1 MSALVA
7 CCCSSKKLTAVQ
19 ICDAVY
25 PADDSDKPISS
36 NLSKLTFLLNQHPAK
51 LSSVFNHIL
60 NQRLKKDVAPNLQLI
75 SLLIIKEILKECSQ
89 HLLLY
94 SNFVLEAISE
104 TINKEYLT
112 TTSTYVYTAFNNCW
126 NFQQNDLLNVYL
138 STFKIYCDM
147 LNSSKNELALQA
159 IDSAAKN
166 PNFHSSSN
174 ISEFID
180 LMVPGVLT
188 LYYQQ
193 LLPEGSSS
201 SPTSLKDLSK
211 TATIKFSN
219 MSSIIYS
226 TQTEH
231 ISTSKGIV
239 KLSTDFIT
247 SEPAEIPKMS
257 TEEEKVKPN
266 VIVNLCK
273 SVLLHIAKD
282 SSTEIAKKIS
292 NEAIKVLLTFN
303 NLSIIQT
310 IFNQIIKNFFDFKP
324 QHLYIH
330 CNNLTEMLESNTVNL
345 KEKYISIILLTD
357 LISVFGPFN
366 SLELCQVF
374 SKLIF
379 ENIEGSTDEDEIIFK
394 SALTEVMGSLGKN
407 IQYPEQVNDMLTYLI
422 NRLALPS
429 LSSVMGNL
437 NEVSNNSQLS
447 VEANKRIWILKC
459 LIAMTNVR
467 LRDSK
472 SPEGKE
478 LRKRCS
484 ITRKPVAHEVMS
496 PLLTFLGDT
505 SAELRALVSTLIK
518 DLILMEL
525 EEFNVSETR
534 FHRSL
539 IRNLYIYIKSPNN
552 VQQDFN
558 SIFDIV
564 KVLIQKGG
572 RALIET
578 LRMILTL
585 ENEVCEDLQYD
596 EKHSNIIGNLA
607 LSTFTFLSR
616 HWGFKDVEAFVLD
629 VKFERIAEHT
639 IGIDVYFNLQLT
651 EEHVTSSK
659 TESKKLTKS
668 LRKTGIIDAIEKN
681 VKTVTATEKEESS
694 CENFFMFYCE
704 HQNFLNDLCLDYKY
718 LSSSSNT
725 NENIYLDPEDIVIK
739 KHEYS
744 VDSLN
749 AFTANF
755 KSTKPKN
762 PNANIQSPI
771 DENASATSSQDSL
784 HNSAA
789 VLSTTIVDIK
799 KALNSDEVEIE
810 MSELNGNTHPSEVTD
825 LLDSL
830 GTPKRQ
836 SNINST
842 ILEDLK
848 EPNL

>member
-60 NQRLKKDVAPNLQLI
+60 NQRLKKDVAPN
-75 SLLIIKEILKECSQ
+75 LLIIKEILKECSQ